1 MLPVH
6 LLIDAT
12 LQTLTE
18 RGVFYY
24 ILQRGE
30 KSSGVIL
37 LKISDRAGRCTLIT
51 QQRDLEGDLNWIAA
65 LAEEIVPE
73 KEADTYIQRAVQRD
87 PDLWVIEIEDPEMH
101 NPFAS

>member
-12 LQTLTE
+12 LKTLTE

-37 LKISDRAGRCTLIT
+37 LKMSDRTGICKLIT
-51 QQRDLEGDLNWIAA
+51 QQRDLDGA
-65 LAEEIVPE
+65 LQWVPAMEQE
-73 KEADTYIQRAVQRD
+73 KVSESDADAYITRATTRD
-87 PDLWVIEIEDPEMH
+87 PDLWVIEIEDPDMV
-101 NPFAS
+101 NPFD

>member
-12 LQTLTE
+12 LKTLTE

-37 LKISDRAGRCTLIT
+37 LKMSDRTGICKLIT
-51 QQRDLEGDLNWIAA
+51 QQRDLDGDLQW
-65 LAEEIVPE
+65 VPAMEQE
-73 KEADTYIQRAVQRD
+73 KVSESDADAYITRATTRD
-87 PDLWVIEIEDPEMH
+87 PDLWVIEIEDPDMV
-101 NPFAS
+101 NPFD